1 MQPICYT
8 MLDDRKSAEG
18 SSLGPLKNE
27 NTALFS
33 LHTDPSCTI
42 RLGVRLGKVWA
53 SPDDLGRVYGC
64 GKTDQ
69 HTKSIEGVTFGAPE
83 KWKYW
88 SFSTFTQWILYNAPG
103 RAIGSSLGLSGW
115 SWPILRPWLDSLEPQ
130 FSQNHAPEKL
140 FRPDKRAPAPPW
152 ER

>member
-1 MQPICYT
+1 MQPICYS
-8 MLDDRKSAEG
+8 MLDDRKSTEG

-33 LHTDPSCTI
+33 LHADPSCTM
-42 RLGVRLGKVWA
+42 RLGGQLGKVWD

-83 KWKYW
+83 K
-88 SFSTFTQWILYNAPG
+88 
-103 RAIGSSLGLSGW
+103 
-115 SWPILRPWLDSLEPQ
+115 
-130 FSQNHAPEKL
+130 
-140 FRPDKRAPAPPW
+140 
-152 ER
+152 

>member
-1 MQPICYT
+1 LKWSYLSSQLCVWDEPKNKLNNHLWPNFCASLWCMQPICYT
-8 MLDDRKSAEG
+8 MLDDRKSTEG

-33 LHTDPSCTI
+33 LHADPSCTM
-42 RLGVRLGKVWA
+42 RLGGRLGKVWD

-83 KWKYW
+83 K
-88 SFSTFTQWILYNAPG
+88 
-103 RAIGSSLGLSGW
+103 
-115 SWPILRPWLDSLEPQ
+115 
-130 FSQNHAPEKL
+130 
-140 FRPDKRAPAPPW
+140 
-152 ER
+152 